1 MICGNCQRDLADYS
15 NFCYYC
21 GARQQAS
28 PYGPPRPQK
37 RLMRSVTDYKIAV
50 VCGGI
55 AEYLELDST
64 LVRVIWVL
72 LVLMPVPVVPAFLGY
87 FVAWLVMPKSPYPL
101 PYAPVQNGA
110 PPVQSNTPHSAQP
123 A

>member
-1 MICGNCQRDLADYS
+1 MICGNCQRELADYS

-21 GARQQAS
+21 GARQQAA
-28 PYGPPRPQK
+28 PYGPPRASK
-37 RLMRSVTDYKIAV
+37 RLMRSVVDCKVAG

-72 LVLMPVPVVPAFLGY
+72 LVLMPVPVVPAFIGY
-87 FVAWLVMPKSPYPL
+87 FVAWLVMPKAPYPM
-101 PYAPVQNGA
+101 PAA
-110 PPVQSNTPHSAQP
+110 PPVQPNAPHSAQP